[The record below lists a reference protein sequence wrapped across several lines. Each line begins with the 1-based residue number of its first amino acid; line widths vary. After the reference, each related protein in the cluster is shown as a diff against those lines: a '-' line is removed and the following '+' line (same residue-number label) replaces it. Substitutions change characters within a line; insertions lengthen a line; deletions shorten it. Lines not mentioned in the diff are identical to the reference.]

1 MGQEGQ
7 RARQRRGWERALVT
21 GASAGIGEQFAR
33 ELAGRG
39 TDVVLV
45 ARNARNLGQ
54 LAEELRAEQ
63 GVGVEVI
70 AADLTDPGRLAEVE
84 ARLEHGSRP
93 VDLLVNNAGS
103 ETEHAGFLE
112 RDRER
117 LADEASLN
125 ALALLRL
132 THAAA
137 GAMARRGGGNVLNV
151 SGGVAFYPT
160 PGAAAYAASKAFVNS
175 LGEALDFELRRF
187 GVRVTTVCPGFTPTG
202 AQARLGLNVAWVPSP
217 FVTSRE
223 RVVRTALRAAARGR
237 TVYSPGAANAIVAFL
252 GRHLPHRLWL
262 PGVARMQ
269 VRMGR

>member
-1 MGQEGQ
+1 
-7 RARQRRGWERALVT
+7 VT

-39 TDVVLV
+39 TDLVLV
-45 ARNARNLGQ
+45 ARNSENLER
-54 LAEELRAEQ
+54 LAGVLRSEHD
-63 GVGVEVI
+63 VGVEVI
-70 AADLTDPGRLAEVE
+70 AADLTDPGLLAEVE
-84 ARLEHGSRP
+84 ARLEHGSLP

-202 AQARLGLNVAWVPSP
+202 AQARLGLNVDWVPSP

-223 RVVRTALRAAARGR
+223 RVVRTALRAAARGQ
-237 TVYSPGAANAIVAFL
+237 TVCSPGTANAIVAFL

-269 VRMGR
+269 LRLGG